1 MQRPSASRAENY
13 QLLWDTIASLKQC
26 EQAMQHAFIP
36 ASPAP
41 IIVNTDTLDTIPYEL
56 WVMRL
61 LWAQGQVSAHPLH
74 LCLAPPAK
82 APNALSAGSPVPT
95 AASPMR

>member
-36 ASPAP
+36 VRKISFYFPKDFFLFPFIAVDKWHVLYAFKD
-41 IIVNTDTLDTIPYEL
+41 V
-56 WVMRL
+56 
-61 LWAQGQVSAHPLH
+61 VSSL
-74 LCLAPPAK
+74 
-82 APNALSAGSPVPT
+82 
-95 AASPMR
+95 

>member
-36 ASPAP
+36 VRDISFYFPRDSHFPA
-41 IIVNTDTLDTIPYEL
+41 ISCFIAIGKMHIFYAFKDV
-56 WVMRL
+56 
-61 LWAQGQVSAHPLH
+61 VSSL
-74 LCLAPPAK
+74 
-82 APNALSAGSPVPT
+82 
-95 AASPMR
+95 

>member
-36 ASPAP
+36 H
-41 IIVNTDTLDTIPYEL
+41 LEWLEYL
-56 WVMRL
+56 LQWV
-61 LWAQGQVSAHPLH
+61 
-74 LCLAPPAK
+74 
-82 APNALSAGSPVPT
+82 
-95 AASPMR
+95 